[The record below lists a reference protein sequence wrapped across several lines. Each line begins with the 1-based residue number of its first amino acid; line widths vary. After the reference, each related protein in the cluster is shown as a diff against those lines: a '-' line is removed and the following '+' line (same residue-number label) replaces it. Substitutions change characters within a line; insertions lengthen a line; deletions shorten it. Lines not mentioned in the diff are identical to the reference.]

1 MNFRIPL
8 LALSLSGLSLPA
20 LAEPPAIKAGDTLP
34 TVLESYQGKRVAVR
48 LQSGDELTGK
58 VRAVTKDV
66 LHLGELT
73 GREFFDAVIDLHKVS
88 AVVVR
93 TRE

>member
-1 MNFRIPL
+1 MNFRIPVL
-8 LALSLSGLSLPA
+8 VLSLCCLNLPA

-34 TVLESYQGKRVAVR
+34 SVLESYQGKRVAVR